1 MTQTNDGLPH
11 TSATDASVTLG
22 ADLAPGLHSFSV
34 DPVAA
39 AEAHVMLGLDFE
51 LYPTDGELVVE
62 IRRMLSETFGMTGA
76 ESDARMAKFNY
87 TAAASL
93 IGG

>member
-1 MTQTNDGLPH
+1 
-11 TSATDASVTLG
+11 
-22 ADLAPGLHSFSV
+22 
-34 DPVAA
+34 
-39 AEAHVMLGLDFE
+39 MLGLDFE